1 MSWLKKLSHSLY
13 ECKNHVVICPKY
25 RYRVLKDEIGEYTR
39 QHLYRLAGQKDLLE
53 ILEMNIQ
60 ANHVHM
66 VLSIPPKYAVSN
78 ILGFLKGKASIRL
91 FHRYEKLG
99 KRY

>member
-1 MSWLKKLSHSLY
+1 MGRFKKLSHSFY
-13 ECKNHVVICPKY
+13 ECKNHVVIGPKY
-25 RYRVLKDEIGEYTR
+25 RYRVLKEEIGEYTR